1 MTESYMFKLFSDDR
15 IQFIDENASKI
26 KIRLSID
33 EATESV
39 RLKLQPMSK
48 IIWSGRS
55 LARPTITPVVIQY
68 LRHYYNVPDHLELQ
82 PKILD
87 QARIHPRFARHF
99 NRRYDLLHQL
109 LFNEEVKEQEKQ
121 LSYGNGL
128 SFIGNAI
135 FQFVASMIIFY
146 ETPEDTSN
154 EQMEAYVQR
163 LLHKELLT
171 NKCIESGWSSVLAY
185 NSKDSKIH
193 DKKGVKVYSNQL
205 KGWLGA
211 LYASNSLEDLP
222 EVFEITKNLLT
233 TDTDFTFEPLVIKDY
248 DKHSLLLGGCIGFG
262 MGMFAMVMISYAMF
276 YYWSL

>member
-1 MTESYMFKLFSDDR
+1 MTESYMFKLFSDDH

-26 KIRLSID
+26 KICLSID
-33 EATESV
+33 EKTES
-39 RLKLQPMSK
+39 LKLHMTPVSK
-48 IIWSGRS
+48 VIWSGKS
-55 LARPTITPVVIQY
+55 LSRPKITPEVVQY

-82 PKILD
+82 PKLLD

-109 LFNEEVKEQEKQ
+109 LFNEEIKEQEKQ

-135 FQFVASMIIFY
+135 LQFVASMIIFF
-146 ETPEDTSN
+146 ETPEDASN
-154 EQMEAYVQR
+154 EKMEAYVQR
-163 LLHKELLT
+163 LLHKALLT

-185 NSKDSKIH
+185 NSRDSKFH

-222 EVFEITKNLLT
+222 EIFEITKNLLT
-233 TDTDFTFEPLVIKDY
+233 KDTELSFEPLIVKDY

-262 MGMFAMVMISYAMF
+262 IGMFAMVLLNYAI
-276 YYWSL
+276 YCYVSL

>member
-1 MTESYMFKLFSDDR
+1 MTESYMFKLFSDDH
-15 IQFIDENASKI
+15 IQFIDENAEKI

-33 EATESV
+33 EVTESI
-39 RLKLQPMSK
+39 KLHIAPLSK
-48 IIWSGRS
+48 VIWSGRS
-55 LARPTITPVVIQY
+55 LTRPKITPVVIQY
-68 LRHYYNVPDHLELQ
+68 LRHYYNVPDHLALQ
-82 PKILD
+82 PKLLD
-87 QARIHPRFARHF
+87 QARMHPRFARHF

-135 FQFVASMIIFY
+135 FQFVASMIIFF

-222 EVFEITKNLLT
+222 EIFEITKKMLS
-233 TDTDFTFEPLVIKDY
+233 TDTELSFESLVKQDY
-248 DKHSLLLGGCIGFG
+248 DRNSLIFGGCLGFG
-262 MGMFAMVMISYAMF
+262 MGMFAMVMINYALF

>member
-1 MTESYMFKLFSDDR
+1 MFKLFSDDH

-33 EATESV
+33 EKTESV
-39 RLKLQPMSK
+39 RLHMTPLSK
-48 IIWSGRS
+48 VIWSGKS
-55 LARPTITPVVIQY
+55 LSRPKITPEVVQY

-82 PKILD
+82 PKLLD

-109 LFNEEVKEQEKQ
+109 LFNEEIKEQEKQ

-135 FQFVASMIIFY
+135 FQFVASMIIFF
-146 ETPEDTSN
+146 ETPEDASN
-154 EQMEAYVQR
+154 EKMEAYVQR

-185 NSKDSKIH
+185 NSRDSKFH

-222 EVFEITKNLLT
+222 EILEITKNLLT
-233 TDTDFTFEPLVIKDY
+233 KDTELSFEPLVVKDY

-262 MGMFAMVMISYAMF
+262 IGMFAMVLLNYAIF
-276 YYWSL
+276 YYVSL